1 MAAAAAEGYF
11 LFVFL
16 FKGGRRGVRGS
27 NGCEECKDSLASFFL
42 AGDQSNGLNGGRGR
56 GSDKE
61 VRGGRQEGGA
71 SVVAGH
77 APFISPVGSKGE
89 FGGNCES
96 QRRFGRKA
104 FGPGLE
110 GHSSGEWMFFW
121 TTHRCLADGTRQS
134 ASAWCGDGIF
144 LTSGIV
150 IFF

>member
-1 MAAAAAEGYF
+1 MAAAAEGYF

-16 FKGGRRGVRGS
+16 LKGGRQGVVGS
-27 NGCEECKDSLASFFL
+27 NGGDECEDSLASFFL

-61 VRGGRQEGGA
+61 VGGGRQEGGA

-77 APFISPVGSKGE
+77 APFISPVGPEGE

-110 GHSSGEWMFFW
+110 GHSSGEWMFF
-121 TTHRCLADGTRQS
+121 
-134 ASAWCGDGIF
+134 
-144 LTSGIV
+144 
-150 IFF
+150 

>member
-1 MAAAAAEGYF
+1 MAAAAEGYF

-16 FKGGRRGVRGS
+16 FKAAGGRQGVRGS
-27 NGCEECKDSLASFFL
+27 NGCEECEDSLASFFL

-110 GHSSGEWMFFW
+110 GHG
-121 TTHRCLADGTRQS
+121 
-134 ASAWCGDGIF
+134 
-144 LTSGIV
+144 
-150 IFF
+150 

>member
-1 MAAAAAEGYF
+1 MAAAAEGYF

-16 FKGGRRGVRGS
+16 FLLKGGRQGVRGS

-61 VRGGRQEGGA
+61 VGGGRQEGGA

-77 APFISPVGSKGE
+77 APFISPVGPEGE

-96 QRRFGRKA
+96 QRRFGRMA

-110 GHSSGEWMFFW
+110 GHSSGE
-121 TTHRCLADGTRQS
+121 
-134 ASAWCGDGIF
+134 
-144 LTSGIV
+144 
-150 IFF
+150 